1 MSNTNLVM
9 ISIMN
14 LKVSLQMALYNIVN
28 MDAKQQVEKTDFL
41 KPTFTFTLK
50 LYPIENIGSEFF
62 CLC

>member
-28 MDAKQQVEKTDFL
+28 MDAKQQVEK
-41 KPTFTFTLK
+41 
-50 LYPIENIGSEFF
+50 NRFF
-62 CLC
+62 ETNFYFHSKTVSN